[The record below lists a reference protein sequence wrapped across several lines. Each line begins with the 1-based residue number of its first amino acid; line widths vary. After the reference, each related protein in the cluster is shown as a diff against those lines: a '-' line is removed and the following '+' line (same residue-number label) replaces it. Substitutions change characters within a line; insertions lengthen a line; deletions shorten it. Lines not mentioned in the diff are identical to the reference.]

1 MNQAILLFLLD
12 VNLFYIFNDWV
23 KSAFKKVFDFKKLKI
38 VSFKILIIFYNCEH
52 MPFSNNK
59 PYEPDMNFMENEY
72 LRSFSMSGP
81 GPLHVTVYH
90 NLAV

>member
-23 KSAFKKVFDFKKLKI
+23 KSTFKKIFDFKKLKI
-38 VSFKILIIFYNCEH
+38 VSFKVLIIYNCEH

-59 PYEPDMNFMENEY
+59 PYEPDINFIENKY
-72 LRSFSMSGP
+72 
-81 GPLHVTVYH
+81 
-90 NLAV
+90 